1 MSLEWMSPL
10 LLLPSLFA
18 QAKVPA
24 PKVDP
29 NAYDPAGP
37 PVLAKSAILVDAT
50 SGKVLWEQDADTP
63 RYPASTT
70 KILTTLILLERVRP
84 ETIITAPKDIEKVGE
99 SSMHLKPGERVPAK
113 DMAYAL
119 MLRSANDG
127 CVAVARHISG
137 TVEAFADV
145 MNARAAEMGCTR
157 TEFTNPNGLND
168 VRHVTT
174 ARDLAIMG
182 RIAMQDPTFRQIA
195 RTRKYKIRRS
205 INQKDQWMVSRNK
218 WLAKDP
224 SADGIKTGYTRPAGN
239 CYVGSA
245 TREGFRVITVLMDS
259 PAWQTEHGSM
269 LRWAYRTYDRFL
281 IARAGETIGTVSAPG
296 IPNPIP
302 VITGVNTYEVRRPTE
317 AAGSW
322 GFVPRD
328 DLSLP
333 ILAKQRVGTATFTSA
348 DGHTTEYPVFA
359 ADGQTAPPPII
370 AGTSG
375 RPDGGTLAIGAALLG
390 GIAFLR
396 HRTRRQYD
404 HASPRR

>member
-1 MSLEWMSPL
+1 MNLGWIAPLALAPSLL
-10 LLLPSLFA
+10 AQVKGVLPSA
-18 QAKVPA
+18 
-24 PKVDP
+24 DP
-29 NAYDPAGP
+29 LAYHPDGP
-37 PVLAKSAILVDAT
+37 PILSKSAILMDAA
-50 SGKVLWEQDADTP
+50 SGKVLWQKDADTP
-63 RYPASTT
+63 RFPASTT
-70 KILTTLILLERVRP
+70 KILTTLLLIERVRP
-84 ETIITAPKDIEKVGE
+84 DAMITAPKDIEKVGE

-127 CVAVARHISG
+127 CVAVAQHISG
-137 TVEAFADV
+137 SVPEFAKL
-145 MNARAAEMGCTR
+145 MNARAAEMGCTG
-157 TEFTNPNGLND
+157 TDFHNPNGLND
-168 VRHVTT
+168 ERHVTT

-182 RIAMQDPTFRQIA
+182 RVAMQDPTFRQIA

-205 INQKDQWMVSRNK
+205 INRKDEWMVSRNK

-245 TREGFRVITVLMDS
+245 TREGFRVITVLLDS
-259 PAWQTEHGSM
+259 PGWQIEHAAM
-269 LRWAYRTYDRFL
+269 LRWAYRTYDRFVVS
-281 IARAGETIGTVSAPG
+281 RAGETIGKMSAPG
-296 IPNPIP
+296 IPAVIP
-302 VITGVNTYEVRRPTE
+302 VMTGTNTYEVRRPNE

-322 GFVPRD
+322 TFVPRE

-333 ILAKQRVGTATFTSA
+333 ILAKQRVGTGIFTSA
-348 DGHTTEYPVFA
+348 DGHATEHPLFA
-359 ADGQTAPPPII
+359 AERQTAPEVV
-370 AGTSG
+370 ASTAL
-375 RPDGGTLAIGAALLG
+375 RLDGGTLMIGAALLG